1 MYNISNKAYDTI
13 IRLLR
18 GFIDSDDKTDTK
30 SRERRRMAKKTIK
43 YLKNRK

>member
-1 MYNISNKAYDTI
+1 MYNISNQAYDTI

-30 SRERRRMAKKTIK
+30 SRERRRMAAKTLK